1 MPKDCGIEIFSSA
14 ASCSH
19 HTTFEFS
26 RHKVP
31 TCRHCRLWSVTSSHP
46 GQLEGF
52 RHKPPQALSSIVTC
66 RIFTYSPLLCARP
79 LIPRQL
85 HNRLTSSIPT
95 QPITLFANMSIIGLG
110 LRGLQFLWILLC
122 MALVGNMLAIQGGP
136 SVINYDMF
144 VAVFCMLAL
153 FYLTLVSVKE
163 SFVIHPIFPLVLDAL
178 CTLFTLIAGIATA
191 AYLRVRSC
199 SNRVSILASMISS
212 SQRANNP
219 YRATFSPTL
228 SLVAAQLDAVKVRPS
243 LPSSGSPSQPSSPPP
258 S

>member
-1 MPKDCGIEIFSSA
+1 MCDVVPWAAAKRSSYVRR
-14 ASCSH
+14 SPLFCCSRRIS
-19 HTTFEFS
+19 TY
-26 RHKVP
+26 
-31 TCRHCRLWSVTSSHP
+31 SHP
-46 GQLEGF
+46 IPSSR
-52 RHKPPQALSSIVTC
+52 RHTLDYHTADS
-66 RIFTYSPLLCARP
+66 
-79 LIPRQL
+79 LI
-85 HNRLTSSIPT
+85 IPT
-95 QPITLFANMSIIGLG
+95 QPITSSANMSIVGLG

-199 SNRVSILASMISS
+199 SNRVSILVLTSPI
-212 SQRANNP
+212 SQRANNSL
-219 YRATFSPTL
+219 RATSSPTL
-228 SLVAAQLDAVKVRPS
+228 SPVAPPLAAAKVRPS
-243 LPSSGSPSQPSSPPP
+243 LPSSGSPSQHSSPPP